1 MYPLL
6 HDQENGSSRPKLIGG
21 LEKNFQHS
29 AYRQRN
35 RDTHISGKSSGWQL
49 WDTKNIFC
57 RNKTKYVSTEK
68 SNADRDRTCS
78 SMCVSCWASVSG
90 LRAMLERSVGIPVFS
105 PSSCRRRIFETYCW
119 KQNKKNIYGAYNAKN
134 SLGFG
139 ERENDVL
146 ATRLPNLPSW
156 GARPPSFSIRGTR
169 PPGQAPTHMQAHLTL
184 CFSTAVKCLSRD
196 CSSWVNLKT
205 KQNSAII
212 GYLKM
217 SMYHCLI

>member
-1 MYPLL
+1 MVW
-6 HDQENGSSRPKLIGG
+6 RKI
-21 LEKNFQHS
+21 FQHF

-35 RDTHISGKSSGWQL
+35 RDTHISDKSSGWHCGTPKIFSAV
-49 WDTKNIFC
+49 TKQSMYRQKNQMLTEIEPVVRCAWAAGRVWAAWGRCWRGRWGSPSF
-57 RNKTKYVSTEK
+57 RPPAADGGFLRHIAENKT
-68 SNADRDRTCS
+68 
-78 SMCVSCWASVSG
+78 
-90 LRAMLERSVGIPVFS
+90 
-105 PSSCRRRIFETYCW
+105 
-119 KQNKKNIYGAYNAKN
+119 KKNIYGAHNAK
-134 SLGFG
+134 SSFGFG

-146 ATRLPNLPSW
+146 ATRLPNW
-156 GARPPSFSIRGTR
+156 GARPPRFSIRGTR
-169 PPGQAPTHMQAHLTL
+169 PPGQAPTHIQAHLTL